1 MTISNK
7 LSEQVIGIF
16 LKHSINFF
24 SENVRNKSR
33 QAFMK
38 KHIFHAHP
46 VNQNQMPEVNNIIFI

>member
-33 QAFMK
+33 QAFYEK
-38 KHIFHAHP
+38 SYFSCAP
-46 VNQNQMPEVNNIIFI
+46 C